1 MGMLHGQC
9 WAVCLT
15 WQGRTCHVGAFED
28 RVEAIAWSLHAID
41 EKAAGRR
48 PTVVPSKGRQEAKK
62 PTALAFTDAELRE
75 HAVGLVNR
83 RKHVEGV
90 GHDRRGDRWRA
101 EIRFRGVAV
110 QLGRHEQ
117 RADAIC
123 ARLRAEVDKHEGRWP
138 RDAIHPPARYSAL
151 LTGVSGGAG
160 GAGGADGAGGTGG
173 RDRAQRAA
181 KPAPNH
187 GGHRGDVEHRG
198 GGDNDHDEQPA
209 YDQWR
214 EIRPRGMVGRTG
226 HAVGC
231 HSQATHGAAAP
242 PKRRAAAHCED
253 AGRVAAIS
261 GVMASHVSPAAPPAA
276 NAWQASAETLG
287 TGMPAARP
295 KAAEANTVPGALLGI
310 WDAGKRKRKRA
321 CAFDA
326 LIALAQARTRSV
338 A

>member
-1 MGMLHGQC
+1 MAAPSYADLDLMSAPGERHWAAARAWDRKERAKYVSFNARSKC

-173 RDRAQRAA
+173 R
-181 KPAPNH
+181 AP
-187 GGHRGDVEHRG
+187 R
-198 GGDNDHDEQPA
+198 
-209 YDQWR
+209 
-214 EIRPRGMVGRTG
+214 
-226 HAVGC
+226 
-231 HSQATHGAAAP
+231 
-242 PKRRAAAHCED
+242 
-253 AGRVAAIS
+253 
-261 GVMASHVSPAAPPAA
+261 
-276 NAWQASAETLG
+276 
-287 TGMPAARP
+287 
-295 KAAEANTVPGALLGI
+295 
-310 WDAGKRKRKRA
+310 
-321 CAFDA
+321 
-326 LIALAQARTRSV
+326 
-338 A
+338 